1 MKKTIKSLLA
11 IAISAFAFAACS
23 DVPAPYDTPSEKPVN
38 PHAYTGD
45 GSVANPYTVADA
57 IYLVQS
63 LDGNETDQAFCVKGK
78 VVAVSE
84 AFNTQYGNGTFT
96 ISDDGAPANIFTAY
110 RVYYL
115 GNKKYT
121 ATDAQV
127 QPGDDVIIYGKLV
140 NYRGNTPETVQ
151 GTAFLYE
158 LNGVNRGGIDGGGGG
173 GGTPA
178 GTGTQTDPFNVAG
191 VIQKCQEVGETPST
205 EEFFIRG
212 LVDADF
218 TVADD
223 NFKNATFD
231 IVDAEGSS
239 AKFKAFRVLGPN
251 ASKLKA
257 GYVIPKGATVIIQ
270 SKVVNYRGNTPET
283 VQTTTPAYNGTLVS
297 VNGQAPEL
305 DGGGGAVTPGT
316 PSGTGT
322 QADPFNVAA
331 AVKKC
336 QEAGETGTTEEFYV
350 KGIANA
356 DCTVDAT
363 YKNITIKMVD
373 VADASEVFTAFRV
386 VGANAQKLKAGY
398 KVNKGDAIIICGK
411 LVNYRGNTPETV
423 QNAEYAGTLVSVNGQ
438 APQLDDGSEPSGG
451 GESGG
456 GGDVSGNSIIATF
469 ADFGFTNA
477 QEMTVITLTDGTTLT
492 FDAGGGTTPK
502 YYNAGTNIRMY
513 AKNTMT
519 INAGG
524 KKIASIEIACDTY
537 NGTLCNASGDVTC
550 DGTNMTIAD
559 ASLKASGLNKASV
572 TVANTSTQTGT
583 PSQVRMTKLTITY
596 Q

>member
-11 IAISAFAFAACS
+11 IAVAAFAFTACS
-23 DVPAPYDTPSEKPVN
+23 DVPKPEGYN
-38 PHAYTGD
+38 ENSGTG
-45 GSVANPYTVADA
+45 
-57 IYLVQS
+57 
-63 LDGNETDQAFCVKGK
+63 
-78 VVAVSE
+78 
-84 AFNTQYGNGTFT
+84 
-96 ISDDGAPANIFTAY
+96 
-110 RVYYL
+110 
-115 GNKKYT
+115 
-121 ATDAQV
+121 
-127 QPGDDVIIYGKLV
+127 VIP
-140 NYRGNTPETVQ
+140 T
-151 GTAFLYE
+151 
-158 LNGVNRGGIDGGGGG
+158 
-173 GGTPA
+173 TPA
-178 GTGTQTDPFNVAG
+178 GTGTATDPYNVAGVAAFAQSLAAGETTTQDIYTRGYVSTVKQYRSNYSSIDYYISDIKPSEGKGEEFYVYSGAGLGGAAFASINDLKVGDEVIVCGKITNYNGTIEYQSRNYLVYLNGQTPGGGGTVDPQGDGTQANPFNVAAA
-191 VIQKCQEVGETPST
+191 IKKCQEVGETPST

-212 LVDADF
+212 LVNADF

-231 IVDAEGSS
+231 MVDAEGASQ
-239 AKFKAFRVLGPN
+239 KFTAYRVLGPN
-251 ASKLKA
+251 GSKLKA
-257 GYVIPKGATVIIQ
+257 GYTIPKGATVIVC

-283 VQTTTPAYNGTLVS
+283 YQTSGYNGTLVS

-305 DGGGGAVTPGT
+305 DGGGGGDVTPGT

-336 QEAGETGTTEEFYV
+336 KEVGETGTSEEFYV
-350 KGIANA
+350 RGIADA

-373 VADASEVFTAFRV
+373 VAGASEVFTAFRV

-411 LVNYRGNTPETV
+411 LVNYRGNTPETI

-451 GESGG
+451 GDSGG

-524 KKIASIEIACDTY
+524 GKKIASIEIACDTY

-550 DGTNMTIAD
+550 DGTKMTAVD
-559 ASLKASGLNKASV
+559 ASLTASGLNKASV

>member
-78 VVAVSE
+78 VVAVSDP
-84 AFNTQYGNGTFT
+84 FNTQYGNGTFT

-121 ATDAQV
+121 ATDAQI
-127 QPGDDVIIYGKLV
+127 QPGDNVIIYGKLV

-173 GGTPA
+173 GESADQPK
-178 GTGTQTDPFNVAG
+178 GTGTVDNPFNVAAA
-191 VIQKCQEVGETPST
+191 VAKCQEAGGTATSQEYYVTG
-205 EEFFIRG
+205 I
-212 LVDADF
+212 VDAEY
-218 TVADD
+218 TVDSY
-223 NFKNATFD
+223 KNATFD
-231 IVDAEGSS
+231 MVDNGFTQ
-239 AKFKAFRVLGPN
+239 KFKAYRVVGPN
-251 ASKLKA
+251 GESLKE
-257 GYVIPKGATVIIQ
+257 GYKIPKGATVVVCG
-270 SKVVNYRGNTPET
+270 KLVNYGSNNPTPET
-283 VQTTTPAYNGTLVS
+283 AQGSGKLIS
-297 VNGQAPEL
+297 VNGQAPEVE
-305 DGGGGAVTPGT
+305 GGGGDVTPGT
-316 PSGTGT
+316 PSGSGT

-398 KVNKGDAIIICGK
+398 KVNKGDAITICGK

-451 GESGG
+451 GDSGG

-519 INAGG
+519 INAGGG